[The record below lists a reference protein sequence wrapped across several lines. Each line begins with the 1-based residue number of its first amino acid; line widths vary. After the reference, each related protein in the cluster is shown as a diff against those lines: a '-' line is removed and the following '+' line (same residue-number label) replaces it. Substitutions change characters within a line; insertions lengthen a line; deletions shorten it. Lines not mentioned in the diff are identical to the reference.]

1 MRAIS
6 TNIWHNNQE
15 EQLIKALNNSSLLSI
30 TDPKGT
36 IIYVNDLFCKISG
49 YKKNELVGNNH
60 RMLKSGKQPDII
72 FKELW
77 ATISSNKIWKGQLC
91 NKKKNGGYYWVDATI
106 IPFLDTHGK
115 IEKYVALRNDITKS
129 KKIVENLNILK
140 NKFNLI
146 INSAPY
152 AYFITDLKGNI
163 LICNK
168 AAEKL
173 SGYNYKELLSKK
185 IYDSIKLTRID
196 RLFLIKTLK
205 IPSKKPYNFEFQI
218 TTKQGKKIDVKLI
231 SHQAFIEGE
240 NIILNIAHDI
250 TKRNLTIKKL
260 NQKTKDLELLLYRLG
275 HDIKT
280 PFTSFEGLLNLIKQK
295 DHDENTLELLAMFEK
310 VLKDGKKLIQ
320 NISDSSKM
328 TNKPIKKEKVDLNEL
343 VHQTIASLNHFKG
356 FKTVSFNVNIPKY
369 FIIYS
374 NHQLLKSVIQ
384 NLIQNAINNQ
394 RPLTKSH
401 TPFVIINAFKEK
413 EGIKISIK
421 DNGFGINKNEIDKVF
436 NLYYRGNQK
445 NHESGLGLYIT
456 KNTVDQLNGTITLKS
471 KLKRET
477 QFDILLPNT
486 SH

>member
-1 MRAIS
+1 
-6 TNIWHNNQE
+6 
-15 EQLIKALNNSSLLSI
+15 
-30 TDPKGT
+30 
-36 IIYVNDLFCKISG
+36 
-49 YKKNELVGNNH
+49 
-60 RMLKSGKQPDII
+60 
-72 FKELW
+72 
-77 ATISSNKIWKGQLC
+77 
-91 NKKKNGGYYWVDATI
+91 
-106 IPFLDTHGK
+106 
-115 IEKYVALRNDITKS
+115 
-129 KKIVENLNILK
+129 
-140 NKFNLI
+140 
-146 INSAPY
+146 
-152 AYFITDLKGNI
+152 
-163 LICNK
+163 
-168 AAEKL
+168 L

-185 IYDSIKLTRID
+185 IYDSIQLTRID
-196 RLFLIKTLK
+196 KLFLIKTLK

-240 NIILNIAHDI
+240 SIILNIAHDI

-295 DHDENTLELLAMFEK
+295 DHDENTQELLNMFEK

-328 TNKPIKKEKVDLNEL
+328 TNKPIKKEKVNLDEL

-356 FKTVSFNVNIPKY
+356 FKTISFNVNIPKY

-374 NHQLLKSVIQ
+374 NYQLLKSVIQ

-401 TPFVIINAFKEK
+401 TPFIIINAFKEK

-421 DNGFGINKNEIDKVF
+421 DNGVGIKKNEIDKVF

-445 NHESGLGLYIT
+445 AHESGLGLYIT
-456 KNTVDQLNGTITLKS
+456 KNTVDQLNGTINLKS